1 MQSLR
6 VRPAGWRRPHFF
18 QMKCNPCLSHGR
30 QFGEVGFVEGGGCH
44 LEVVGLELMVVVE
57 ASAKEVAA
65 EVQGTV
71 VVVYQRAAVQKMVEL
86 SF

>member
-1 MQSLR
+1 
-6 VRPAGWRRPHFF
+6 
-18 QMKCNPCLSHGR
+18 
-30 QFGEVGFVEGGGCH
+30 VGFVEGGGCH

>member
-1 MQSLR
+1 
-6 VRPAGWRRPHFF
+6 
-18 QMKCNPCLSHGR
+18 
-30 QFGEVGFVEGGGCH
+30 

-65 EVQGTV
+65 EVQGTA